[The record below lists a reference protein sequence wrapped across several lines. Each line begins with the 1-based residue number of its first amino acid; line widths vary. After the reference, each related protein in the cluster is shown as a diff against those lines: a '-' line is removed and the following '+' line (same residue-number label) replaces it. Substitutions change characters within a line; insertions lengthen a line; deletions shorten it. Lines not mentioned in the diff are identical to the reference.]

1 MPEGAC
7 EVSTTVPLKNPIGDA
22 DIVEVPCAPGLV
34 LTMLGFAERAKS
46 VEAKI
51 MNDTVTVW
59 TIVPLVPVT
68 VTVKS
73 PGEALVQ
80 DSVEVPWVLIEDGVR
95 EQMRVVDGLTLE
107 VRDTAPVN
115 PAMGVTEIVDWPAM
129 CEIVVIELGTAEIKM
144 LGVDTTRL
152 TVIV

>member
-1 MPEGAC
+1 MF
-7 EVSTTVPLKNPIGDA
+7 
-22 DIVEVPCAPGLV
+22 GL
-34 LTMLGFAERAKS
+34 AERAKS
-46 VEAKI
+46 VEPKI

-59 TIVPLVPVT
+59 TTVPLVPVT

-95 EQMRVVDGLTLE
+95 EQTRVVDGLTLE
-107 VRDTAPVN
+107 VRDTSPVN
-115 PAMGVTEIVDWPAM
+115 PAMGVTAIIDWPAT
-129 CEIVVIELGTAEIKM
+129 CELVMIELGMAEMKM
-144 LGVDTTRL
+144 LGVDTIRL